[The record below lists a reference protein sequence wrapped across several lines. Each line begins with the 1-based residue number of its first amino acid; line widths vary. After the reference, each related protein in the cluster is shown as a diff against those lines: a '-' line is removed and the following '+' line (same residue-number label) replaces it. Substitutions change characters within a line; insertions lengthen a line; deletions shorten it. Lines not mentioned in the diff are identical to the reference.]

1 MVKISWKGV
10 LVMAKI
16 RSSKEDIIFDIINYI
31 ILAVALIVTL
41 YPLYFIVIASISDP
55 VAINNWKVW
64 LRPVGVTFE
73 GYRRIFKDEMIWT
86 GYKNTILYTLVGTA
100 INVMLTMMIAYPLS
114 RKNFSGRRFLT
125 IFLVITMYF
134 NGGLIPTYI
143 VVKNLGLVNNWWV
156 MVLLGAV
163 STYNVI
169 ICRTFLQANIPEEL
183 YEAAAIDG
191 CSHFNFFIKHV
202 LPLSKAIIAVLALY
216 YGIAHWNEFMKGLIY
231 LRDEKLYPLQLILR
245 AILIENQARDQ
256 MMDDVQYTMEKQ
268 QVGELIKYG
277 IIIVAS
283 LPVLIIYPFLQKYF
297 VKGVM
302 VGSIKG

>member
-1 MVKISWKGV
+1 
-10 LVMAKI
+10 MAKI

-55 VAINNWKVW
+55 VAINNGKVW

>member
-1 MVKISWKGV
+1 
-10 LVMAKI
+10 MAKI
-16 RSSKEDIIFDIINYI
+16 KSSREDIIFDIANYI
-31 ILAVALIVTL
+31 ILTIALIITL

-55 VAINNWKVW
+55 VAVNNGRVW
-64 LRPVGVTFE
+64 LRPVDITFE

-86 GYKNTILYTLVGTA
+86 GYKNTILYTGLGTV

-114 RKNFSGRRFLT
+114 RKNFSGGRFLT

-169 ICRTFLQANIPEEL
+169 ICRTFLQSNIPEEL

-191 CSHFNFFIKHV
+191 CSHIKFFMKHV
-202 LPLSKAIIAVLALY
+202 LPLSKAVIAVLALY
-216 YGIAHWNEFMKGLIY
+216 YGIAHWNEFMNGLIY

-256 MMDDVQYTMEKQ
+256 MMDDVQYVMEKQ

>member
-1 MVKISWKGV
+1 
-10 LVMAKI
+10 MAKI